1 MVTVT
6 RPQWFMI
13 GGLVFGSVMTLLQRL
28 TAPGLGFA
36 EKSDGFNTMVLIW
49 WLIGGVVFMVG
60 LVLTVVA
67 QAGNHNDQST
77 GGPRKGQAW
86 DRHWPI

>member
-13 GGLVFGSVMTLLQRL
+13 GGLVFGSLMTLLQRL
-28 TAPGLGFA
+28 TAPALGFT
-36 EKSDGFNTMVLIW
+36 ENSGGFNAMLLIW

-67 QAGNHNDQST
+67 GAGHHHDHAT
-77 GGPRKGQAW
+77 GGPNGGQAR
-86 DRHWPI
+86 DGHWPI